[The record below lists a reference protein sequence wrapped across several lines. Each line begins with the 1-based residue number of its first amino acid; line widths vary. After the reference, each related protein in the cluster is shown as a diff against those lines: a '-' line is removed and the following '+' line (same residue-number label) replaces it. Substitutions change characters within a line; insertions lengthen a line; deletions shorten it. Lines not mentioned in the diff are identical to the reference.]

1 MIKKTNYKNEEA
13 VKRGKRIYSLR
24 TNKGISR
31 RGLAKNIDIS
41 DTALANIENGIT
53 ESITIELGRKICN
66 NLNISFNELFEIES
80 PSNKE
85 IAELKAEIE
94 KLQNLNK
101 EKDENLNL
109 YKERNILLEEKNK
122 MLHSAFIQERSIS
135 ELMMVAT
142 LEKMK
147 QLAEKGEKLELS
159 AFEIRKDAIAIYQK
173 DNPHIELNPF
183 LFATPSDF
191 NKKPEKE

>member
-1 MIKKTNYKNEEA
+1 MKKINEKIKELRVEA
-13 VKRGKRIYSLR
+13 GIKQADVARSAGIKQSSYASIEKGDTKSISIEVG
-24 TNKGISR
+24 KGI
-31 RGLAKNIDIS
+31 AK
-41 DTALANIENGIT
+41 ALGV
-53 ESITIELGRKICN
+53 
-66 NLNISFNELFEIES
+66 SFNELFEIES
-80 PSNKE
+80 PSKKE

-101 EKDENLNL
+101 EKDANLTL

-142 LEKMK
+142 VEKMK